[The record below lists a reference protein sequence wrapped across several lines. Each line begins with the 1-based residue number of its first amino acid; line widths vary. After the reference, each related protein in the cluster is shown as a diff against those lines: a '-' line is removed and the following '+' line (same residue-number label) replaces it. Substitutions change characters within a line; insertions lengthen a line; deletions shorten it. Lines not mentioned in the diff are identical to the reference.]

1 MVESGLFQLACQN
14 LHFSSIA
21 TLITSVALFDDSVS
35 FFFFVCPLDVREFA
49 FCWVGEFWVI
59 AAASVH

>member
-1 MVESGLFQLACQN
+1 MMESGLFQLACQN

-35 FFFFVCPLDVREFA
+35 FSFFVCPLDVRD
-49 FCWVGEFWVI
+49 WVI
-59 AAASVH
+59 CFLLGW